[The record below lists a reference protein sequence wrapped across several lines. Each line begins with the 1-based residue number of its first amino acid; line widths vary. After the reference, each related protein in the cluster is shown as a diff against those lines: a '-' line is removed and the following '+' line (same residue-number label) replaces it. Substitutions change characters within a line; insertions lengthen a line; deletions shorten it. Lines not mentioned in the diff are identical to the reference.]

1 MSGVEEIDFELF
13 AFGIEVDVLIKMKI
27 EHESGPE
34 FFKQMIVMD
43 GSSAQMNQ
51 FEMEGFDDFILE
63 VEDLNEDFFGIEAF
77 GREFELSFMNFF

>member
-1 MSGVEEIDFELF
+1 MEEIDFELF
-13 AFGIEVDVLIKMKI
+13 AFGIEVYVLIKMKI

-51 FEMEGFDDFILE
+51 FEMEGFDNFILE